1 MRVHV
6 IPTFDNKF
14 LIDSHY
20 GVVIHRN
27 FKPLYADDNYAQF
40 FGHKSGDEMLAL
52 DSLLY
57 LIAPHQRT
65 NAIQT
70 YNAIMSGHDKPGI
83 NTYRNIDNEGNEF
96 VVLTVDHV
104 VDWQGEPA
112 MQTTVVDLSNHV
124 DTLKKLQA
132 SEKRYRELV
141 DGSIQGILVH
151 HNFKPLFCNQAYA
164 RTLGF
169 NDEKALIASGSIMP
183 LFDPTFHEAAHN
195 DNQLL
200 LSGKESAIKTEA
212 KCYRADGTVVWLGL
226 LSRPVTW
233 NGERVVQMTT
243 MDITKQHRLRE
254 QLEHR
259 ANYDGLT
266 ELVNR
271 RTMSE
276 LLERQCSYHQ
286 THSLP
291 LCCVLIDIDDFKS
304 INDQHG
310 HHTGDEVLKLFA
322 ATCRNNIRQTD
333 IIGRWGGEEFVL
345 LLPDTNIEQAE
356 HIAQRLGKDIAK
368 LIIRTGSSQ
377 FGFTI
382 SMGVAALTGQSDSV
396 TQLLTR
402 ADQALYQA
410 KHNGK
415 NQAIIAKE

>member
-1 MRVHV
+1 M
-6 IPTFDNKF
+6 
-14 LIDSHY
+14 
-20 GVVIHRN
+20 IHRN

-40 FGHKSGDEMLAL
+40 FGHKSGDGVL
-52 DSLLY
+52 DLDNLLY
-57 LIAPHQRT
+57 LIAPHQR
-65 NAIQT
+65 NSAIQT
-70 YNAIMSGHDKPGI
+70 YDAIMSGHNKPGI

-96 VVLTVDHV
+96 IVLTVDHV

-124 DTLKKLQA
+124 ETLKKLQA
-132 SEKRYRELV
+132 SERRYRELV

-151 HNFKPLFCNQAYA
+151 RNFKPLFCNQAYA
-164 RTLGF
+164 QTLGF
-169 NDEKALIASGSIMP
+169 NDERELIAIDSIMP
-183 LFDPTFHEAAHN
+183 LFDPTFHESAHN
-195 DNQLL
+195 DNHLL
-200 LSGKESAIKTEA
+200 LSGQKSSIKKEA
-212 KCYRADGTVVWLGL
+212 KCYRIDGTTVWLGL

-233 NGERVVQMTT
+233 NGERVIQVTT
-243 MDITKQHRLRE
+243 MDITKQHQLRE

-276 LLERQCSYHQ
+276 LLERQFRNHQ
-286 THSLP
+286 VHSLP

-310 HHTGDEVLKLFA
+310 HHIGDEVLKLFA
-322 ATCRNNIRQTD
+322 ATCRNNIRQSD

-345 LLPDTNIEQAE
+345 LLPDTNLEQAE

-368 LIIRTGSSQ
+368 LKITTNSSQ
-377 FGFTI
+377 CGFTI
-382 SMGVAALTGQSDSV
+382 SMGVAALTGLSDSV
-396 TQLLTR
+396 TQLLMR

-415 NQAIIAKE
+415 NQAMVAKK